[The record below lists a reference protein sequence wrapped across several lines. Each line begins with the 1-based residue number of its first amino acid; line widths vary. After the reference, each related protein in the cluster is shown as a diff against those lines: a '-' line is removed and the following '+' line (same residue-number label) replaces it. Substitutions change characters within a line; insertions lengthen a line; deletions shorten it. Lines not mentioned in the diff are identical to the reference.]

1 MNIKF
6 LLICIILFT
15 PLFSLSQNEYEYFG
29 GLVLNDSTQIT
40 YKLNLV
46 ENNGAVK
53 GYSITDL
60 GGLYETKSSVFGEYD
75 KENKELNFR
84 EIQTIYTKTPLEKD
98 YDFCYV
104 NTTIK
109 NFSFEKTQSFKAKFI
124 GLFSDNSQCINGELF
139 LSQPEK
145 IEDKMLKVKKKIDRM
160 KRIPDSIKQKFQPLK
175 MMDSLNMNILRKN
188 QTLSVFSK
196 SKNVKLII
204 YDGGKED
211 GDKIT
216 VSVNG
221 KVIRQGFKVS
231 NKKEIIVLSLKEDV
245 TSVAIKAINEGE
257 ISPNTAV
264 VKLEDLNNNI
274 KALSNLKTGEI
285 TTIDILKV
293 KK

>member
-1 MNIKF
+1 MSKKF
-6 LLICIILFT
+6 LFISLILFT
-15 PLFSLSQNEYEYFG
+15 PLFCFSQQGYEYFG
-29 GLVLNDSTQIT
+29 GLILNDSTSMT
-40 YKLNLV
+40 YKLSLT
-46 ENNGAVK
+46 ESKGEVK

-60 GGLYETKSSVFGEYD
+60 GGLYETKSTVFGEYD
-75 KENKELNFR
+75 NVNKELNFR
-84 EIQTIYTKTPLEKD
+84 EVQTIYTKTPLEKD

-109 NFSFEKTQSFKAKFI
+109 NFSFEKTEKFKANFV
-124 GLFSDNSQCINGELF
+124 GLFEDNSQCINGELF
-139 LSQPEK
+139 LSIAQD
-145 IEDKMLKVKKKIDRM
+145 IEDKMMKVKKKIDRM
-160 KRIPDSIKQKFQPLK
+160 KRIPDSVKQKFQPLK